1 MLHTHS
7 RQQLQRKGEAER
19 TLIDPVD
26 ENLGVDMRAVG
37 LQQSGEVL
45 VGHLPVNPCLFDD
58 GLCRLGV
65 KVPGTLA
72 IAYIVFHLRASYRLA
87 LDWRPINGFPFKAKT
102 DDVGH
107 LDVLRGLC
115 LSCPGENP

>member
-26 ENLGVDMRAVG
+26 ENLRVDMRTVG

-87 LDWRPINGFPFKAKT
+87 LDWRLINGFRFKAKT

-107 LDVLRGLC
+107 LDVLRGLR
-115 LSCPGENP
+115 LSCPGVNP